1 MCGKCKYLK
10 CIFDFVHKFAQM
22 LYILNMC
29 ASLCENCCF
38 HALCPLLFTVTS
50 ILFHPL
56 RFTHRHPQRETQTH
70 THTNHMLATS
80 EIPSAILPLRGSHQS
95 KSIVFKCCPSARITA
110 YVCYA
115 ACLHLLT

>member
-10 CIFDFVHKFAQM
+10 WIFDFVHKFAQM

-38 HALCPLLFTVTS
+38 HALCPLLFILTS

-56 RFTHRHPQRETQTH
+56 RFTHRHTH
-70 THTNHMLATS
+70 AHARMHARTHARTHINHMLATS
-80 EIPSAILPLRGSHQS
+80 EIPSAILSLRGGHQS

-110 YVCYA
+110 YVC
-115 ACLHLLT
+115 